1 MGYLI
6 ESIRLRVLNDN
17 AQSCG
22 NAAYAGKISWPAERS
37 LHDSSAV
44 VEMLAREPAQIN
56 Q

>member
-22 NAAYAGKISWPAERS
+22 NAAYAGGLAGQLNDRYTILALS
-37 LHDSSAV
+37 LKCSLVSQ
-44 VEMLAREPAQIN
+44 RR
-56 Q
+56 